1 MAFLYFQGGRDGS
14 RKVSM
19 CWREVHKCWHMAR
32 LETTGL
38 AIKRKSRV
46 GRVGEGVLL
55 LLYSETNSITT
66 FYETLPLVGI
76 F

>member
-1 MAFLYFQGGRDGS
+1 
-14 RKVSM
+14 
-19 CWREVHKCWHMAR
+19 MAR

-55 LLYSETNSITT
+55 LLYSETNSITM
-66 FYETLPLVGI
+66 FYEILPLIGI
-76 F
+76 FLE